1 MPSNAKVYLHYG
13 PYEAAGTVE
22 YRQSR
27 LQGLKTI
34 LTRAGHIVELRPFK
48 DWNTVELW
56 VNGEKVFSCDI
67 RQLDYGGDGDLDPL
81 CQDASEAVRRAY

>member
-1 MPSNAKVYLHYG
+1 MPLYAKVFLYYG

-34 LTRAGHIVELRPFK
+34 LTNAGHVVELRPFK
-48 DWNTVELW
+48 DWNVVELW
-56 VNGEKVFSCDI
+56 VNGEKIYKCDI
-67 RQLDYGGDGDLDPL
+67 RKLDYGGDGDLDPL
-81 CQDASEAVRRAY
+81 CREACHAVAKAY